1 MRGSSDVRRGNDNLR
16 VDKVL
21 VERRTL
27 ALLVRG
33 CDELV
38 ALLLNPLPDTKLVL
52 GGSEKTGLLLSV
64 DAALVTLLIAYP
76 RAIEDRPTHIIEN
89 EKNLALLRSSC
100 S

>member
-1 MRGSSDVRRGNDNLR
+1 LRGSSDVRRGNDNLR

-52 GGSEKTGLLLSV
+52 GGSEETRFLLGV
-64 DAALVTLLIAYP
+64 NATLL
-76 RAIEDRPTHIIEN
+76 
-89 EKNLALLRSSC
+89 
-100 S
+100 